1 LNQLKSNKKKK
12 HTQSKNPTKTQ
23 GMVQEDDANDWK
35 PKFKDKHGMYSVK
48 TTQDNQE
55 FKMKNLKIIKKYKD
69 KNI

>member
-1 LNQLKSNKKKK
+1 
-12 HTQSKNPTKTQ
+12 
-23 GMVQEDDANDWK
+23 MVQEDDANDWK